1 MDGYIVATQL
11 KDSEKKELKKT
22 YGDHVETLFSKD
34 YIHFSTSENKIKVDL
49 DPPIVRGDN
58 SHVSHVIFS
67 EPTLCLLYTSD
78 AADE

>member
-34 YIHFSTSENKIKVDL
+34 YIHFSTSEKK
-49 DPPIVRGDN
+49 
-58 SHVSHVIFS
+58 
-67 EPTLCLLYTSD
+67 
-78 AADE
+78 